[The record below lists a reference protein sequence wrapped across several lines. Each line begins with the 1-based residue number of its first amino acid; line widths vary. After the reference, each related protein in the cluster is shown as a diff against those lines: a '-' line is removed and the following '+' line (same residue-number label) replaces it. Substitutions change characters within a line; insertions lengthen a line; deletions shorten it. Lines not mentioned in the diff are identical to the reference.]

1 MLIWVLLLPSSNTF
15 VLFCYTNSLLL
26 LLFLCVEGLRPNP
39 ALLFCT
45 FNDLIFEA
53 LSPRSSLARTGVII
67 TLGRRFGNG
76 SGTGVS
82 DAMVDVG

>member
-1 MLIWVLLLPSSNTF
+1 MQSLLASSNTF
-15 VLFCYTNSLLL
+15 VMCRCTNL
-26 LLFLCVEGLRPNP
+26 LLFLLLEGLGPNP
-39 ALLFCT
+39 ALAFCT
-45 FNDLIFEA
+45 FNDLIFVA
-53 LSPRSSLARTGVII
+53 LSPRPSLARTGVII